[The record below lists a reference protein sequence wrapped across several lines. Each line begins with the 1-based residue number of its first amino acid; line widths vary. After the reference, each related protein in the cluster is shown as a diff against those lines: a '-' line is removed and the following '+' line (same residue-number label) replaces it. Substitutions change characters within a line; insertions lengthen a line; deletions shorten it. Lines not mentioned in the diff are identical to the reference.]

1 MNAVCDTQGHSFNEH
16 DDCDECRLP
25 VARIDRDQE
34 ALRLWQCARAL
45 AKRGQGIAAIAY
57 YRQCVSVIRGK

>member
-1 MNAVCDTQGHSFNEH
+1 MT
-16 DDCDECRLP
+16 
-25 VARIDRDQE
+25 DRDQE